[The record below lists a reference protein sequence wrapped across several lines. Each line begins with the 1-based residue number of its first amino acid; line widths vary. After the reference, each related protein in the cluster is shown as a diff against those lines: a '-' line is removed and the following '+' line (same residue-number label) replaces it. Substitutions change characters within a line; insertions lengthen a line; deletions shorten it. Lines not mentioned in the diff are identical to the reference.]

1 MTVPVRRR
9 ENTRA
14 RLIAAAEEVFAAT
27 GSRRV
32 TVDDLVNAAGFTRGA
47 FYSNFASIEEVF
59 VAVFRELSE
68 AMIDTVRTV
77 IDETSDEEFSIGL
90 ILERLG
96 PTAQRW
102 HVIQTEFT
110 LLALRSE
117 EARATFVEHHDLFE
131 DQMVT
136 LIRDVLDRLGRE
148 PTIAIK
154 QLSETAIGLYLH
166 ALTQEGLG
174 MTTLDFTELTETVLP
189 QVLLGLSREK

>member
-1 MTVPVRRR
+1 MTQPSRRR

-14 RLIAAAEEVFAAT
+14 RLLAAAEEVFAAK
-27 GSRRV
+27 GLRRV

-77 IDETSDEEFSIGL
+77 VDETPEEEFSIGL
-90 ILERLG
+90 ILERSRPIG
-96 PTAQRW
+96 QRW

-117 EARATFVEHHDLFE
+117 DARATFLEHHDLFE
-131 DQMVT
+131 DQMIA

-148 PTIAIK
+148 PTIGIK
-154 QLSETAIGLYLH
+154 QLSETAIALYQH

-174 MTTLDFTELTETVLP
+174 MTTLDFAQLTGTVLP
-189 QVLLGLSREK
+189 QVLIGLSREK

>member
-1 MTVPVRRR
+1 MTLPSRRR
-9 ENTRA
+9 EHTRA
-14 RLIAAAEEVFAAT
+14 RLLTAAEAVFADK
-27 GSRRV
+27 GLGRV

-59 VAVFRELSE
+59 FAVFRELSE

-77 IDETSDEEFSIGL
+77 VDETPEEEFSIGL
-90 ILERLG
+90 ILERSRPIG
-96 PTAQRW
+96 QRW

-117 EARATFVEHHDLFE
+117 EARATYLEHHDLFE
-131 DQMVT
+131 DQMIA

-148 PTIAIK
+148 PTIGIK
-154 QLSETAIGLYLH
+154 QLSETAIALYQH

-174 MTTLDFTELTETVLP
+174 MTTLDFSELTGTVLP
-189 QVLLGLSREK
+189 QVLIGLSREK